1 MERRNGHR
9 APETPGSARRRHI
22 AIVTALVVLLAIAF
36 VGGYLLA
43 RGDDTASPSGSFAR
57 IPRVAGTQA

>member
-9 APETPGSARRRHI
+9 APETPGSTRRRRI
-22 AIVTALVVLLAIAF
+22 AIVVALVVLLAIAF

-43 RGDDTASPSGSFAR
+43 NRGDDSSLGGSSAR
-57 IPRVAGTQA
+57 ISLGG